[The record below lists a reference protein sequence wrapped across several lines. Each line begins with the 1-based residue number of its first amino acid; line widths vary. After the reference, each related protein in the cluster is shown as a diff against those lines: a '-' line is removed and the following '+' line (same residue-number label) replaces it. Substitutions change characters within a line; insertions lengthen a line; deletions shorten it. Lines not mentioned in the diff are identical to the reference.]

1 MYTLCELF
9 ESAVMTEIDFMAT
22 IPGSAKEL
30 KIGKFAVMD
39 DVPCKV
45 VEIQSSAPGKH
56 GSAKMRITGIGIFDG
71 SKHTLLKPS
80 DGDVDIPIVERKS
93 GQAIS
98 ISGDMAQIMDPTSYE
113 MFELPIPDELKGQ
126 VEGGREVEYIE
137 CMGRKMMQK
146 VKMDQK

>member
-1 MYTLCELF
+1 M
-9 ESAVMTEIDFMAT
+9 ST
-22 IPGSAKEL
+22 ISGSAKEL
-30 KIGKFAVMD
+30 KIGKFVVID

-56 GSAKMRITGIGIFDG
+56 GSAKMRVTGIGIFDG

-80 DGDVDIPIVERKS
+80 DGDIEIPVVERKI

-98 ISGDMAQIMDPTSYE
+98 VSGDSAQIMDPTSYE
-113 MFELPIPDELKGQ
+113 MFDLPIPAELKGQ
-126 VEGGREVEYIE
+126 VEGGKEIDYVE

-146 VKMDQK
+146 VR

>member
-1 MYTLCELF
+1 
-9 ESAVMTEIDFMAT
+9 MAT

-30 KIGKFAVMD
+30 KIGKFVVMD
-39 DVPCKV
+39 DIPCKV

-80 DGDVDIPIVERKS
+80 DGDIDIPIVERKT
-93 GQAIS
+93 GQVIS
-98 ISGDMAQIMDPTSYE
+98 ISGDSAQLMNPTSYE

-126 VEGGREVEYIE
+126 VEAGKEIEYME
-137 CMGRKMMQK
+137 TMGKRMMQR
-146 VKMDQK
+146 VR